1 MIEDYLEPLKDSY
14 KVLHILH
21 KISIFGGLTDN
32 QLTEVFSHSFIAEVP
47 IRTRLFSP
55 GDSPKYIYILIE
67 GSIKLFITH
76 DNVEYEFFNFN
87 IGDCF
92 GEASLVSIEPHTAS
106 AICTSNCK
114 LVLLSRR
121 ALMNIHKSNPDL
133 FGRIILNIG
142 RELGRRLHKTN
153 NLLFEY
159 VGHKHGDLIKRET
172 AQWAV

>member
-1 MIEDYLEPLKDSY
+1 MIEDFLTPLKDPN

-21 KISIFGGLTDN
+21 KISIFGGLTDE
-32 QLTEVFSHSFIAEVP
+32 QLTEVFSYSFVAEVP
-47 IRTRLFSP
+47 NKTKLFSP
-55 GDSPKYIYILIE
+55 GDSPKYIYILVD
-67 GSIKLFITH
+67 GSIKLFITR
-76 DNVEYEFFNFN
+76 DNVEYEFVNFN
-87 IGDCF
+87 VGDCF

-106 AICTSNCK
+106 AICVSSCK
-114 LVLLSRR
+114 LILLSRR

-159 VGHKHGDLIKRET
+159 VGHKHGDLIKREPSK
-172 AQWAV
+172 